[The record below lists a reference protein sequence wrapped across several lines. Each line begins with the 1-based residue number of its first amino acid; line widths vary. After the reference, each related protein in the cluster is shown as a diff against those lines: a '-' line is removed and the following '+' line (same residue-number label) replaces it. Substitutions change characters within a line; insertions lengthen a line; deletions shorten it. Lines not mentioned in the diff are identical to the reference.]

1 MNRVGMLVDLSH
13 TSPDSASQALGL
25 SLAPPIFS
33 HSNARG
39 QHFHLRNVPD
49 AILRRIGR
57 LDSQKPF
64 DLSKDGE
71 KGKGYGADTGE
82 VDKLIP
88 SGDTIIMVNFSPD
101 VTSCS
106 SFANQLRRC

>member
-1 MNRVGMLVDLSH
+1 MLVDLSH
-13 TSPDSASQALGL
+13 THPDTASQALSL

-39 QHFHLRNVPD
+39 VHNHVRNVPD

-57 LDSQKPF
+57 LDSAEPF

-71 KGKGYGADTGE
+71 KGEGYGADTGE

-88 SGDTIIMVNFSPD
+88 SGDSIVMVNYSPD
-101 VTSCS
+101 VSCCTCS
-106 SFANQLRRC
+106 WTMQ